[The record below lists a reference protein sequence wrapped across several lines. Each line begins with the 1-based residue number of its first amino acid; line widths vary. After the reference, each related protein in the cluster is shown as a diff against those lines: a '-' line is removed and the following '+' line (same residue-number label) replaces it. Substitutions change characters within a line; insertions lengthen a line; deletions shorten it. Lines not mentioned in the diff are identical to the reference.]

1 MSTRRQWRVAD
12 ARKALRKIPILADI
26 DAKQLNDLASAVDR
40 QHVPAYEWLFHLGE
54 PSDAIYVIDSGRF
67 AAVGADGQVIREMA
81 AGDSIGDLGV
91 ISESVRSAGVKAL
104 RDGVVWRIAAETFSE
119 VLANTP
125 QLQLAMVRAMARM
138 LRDSRSANVSSA
150 PRVIGILSAGY
161 AVAAPVV
168 DAIATRLGSYG
179 SIAVVAPPVEKTAAV
194 AAHADLVEAFAETL
208 DRAERSHDWVLV
220 VADRGSGELWRRHVV
235 AQSDRLVVLVDQA
248 EPPEARD
255 RLDAQGPVHLITLT
269 EPDPGWWDLLV
280 PVSHHPGDD
289 DGIAALARRI
299 AGRSIGLVLAGGGA
313 RGLAH
318 FGVYEELTRAGIVID
333 RFGGTSAGAIAAAAF
348 AQGMDADEATEAAH
362 RFVGN
367 GSPLG
372 DYTIPA
378 IALTRGTRIERL
390 IGEFFGGSLIEHL
403 PKGFFSVSA
412 DMITGEQIVHRRGSL
427 SLAVRASISI
437 PGLIPPVQYGER
449 LLIDGGLL
457 NNLPA
462 DVMCADGD
470 GEVICVD
477 LRRKFLPSRGFGLLP
492 SIVQP
497 PGFVRRLLTGTDVV
511 LPPLQETLL
520 RTVDLAA
527 STGNLR
533 ELPRIAAIIEPD
545 ISTIGPLDFKKIDAA
560 VEAGRVA
567 TRAVLE
573 AQPHLVGETADPQ
586 VVNMI

>member
-1 MSTRRQWRVAD
+1 V
-12 ARKALRKIPILADI
+12 PILADI

-40 QHVPAYEWLFHLGE
+40 QHIPAYEWLFQLGE

-91 ISESVRSAGVKAL
+91 ISGSVRSAGVRAL
-104 RDGVVWRIAAETFSE
+104 RDGVVWRIDAETFSE
-119 VLANTP
+119 VLANAP
-125 QLQLAMVRAMARM
+125 QLQLAMLRAMARM
-138 LRDSRSANVSSA
+138 LRDSRSTNISSA
-150 PRVIGILSAGY
+150 PRVIGIVSAGY

-168 DAIATRLGSYG
+168 DAIARRLGCYG
-179 SIAVVAPPVEKTAAV
+179 SIAVVAPPVEKTGAV
-194 AAHADLVEAFAETL
+194 TAHAEIVEAFAETL

-220 VADRGSGELWRRHVV
+220 AAEPGSGELWRRYVV

-248 EPPEARD
+248 EPPDPLD
-255 RLDAQGPVHLITLT
+255 RLDAQGPVHLIALT
-269 EPDPGWWDLLV
+269 ELDPSWWDVLN
-280 PVSHHPGDD
+280 PVSHHFGDD

-299 AGRSIGLVLAGGGA
+299 AGRSYGLVLAGGGA

-348 AQGMDADEATEAAH
+348 AQGMGAEEATDAAF
-362 RFVGN
+362 RFVGKS
-367 GSPLG
+367 SPLG

-378 IALTRGTRIERL
+378 IALTRGTRIEGL
-390 IGEFFGGSLIEHL
+390 LEDFFGGNLIEHL

-427 SLAVRASISI
+427 TLAVRASISI
-437 PGLIPPVQYGER
+437 PGLIPPVQHGER

-492 SIVQP
+492 AIVQP
-497 PGFVRRLLTGTDVV
+497 PGFVRRLLTGTDVA

-533 ELPRIAAIIEPD
+533 ELPRIAAIVEPD
-545 ISTIGPLDFKKIDAA
+545 ISTIGPLDFKKIEVA

-573 AQPHLVGETADPQ
+573 ANPHLVGATADPQ
-586 VVNMI
+586 VANMI

>member
-1 MSTRRQWRVAD
+1 MSTRRESRVAD
-12 ARKALRKIPILADI
+12 VRKALRNVPMLADI
-26 DAKQLNDLASAVDR
+26 DAKQLNDLSSAVDR
-40 QHVPAYEWLFHLGE
+40 LHIPAHEWLFHLGE

-91 ISESVRSAGVKAL
+91 ISGSARSAGVQAM
-104 RDGVVWRIAAETFSE
+104 RDGVVWRIAGETFSE

-138 LRDSRSANVSSA
+138 LRDSKSANISSA
-150 PRVIGILSAGY
+150 PRVIGIVSTGY
-161 AVAAPVV
+161 AVAAPIV
-168 DAIATRLGSYG
+168 DAIAARLGAYG
-179 SIAVVAPPVEKTAAV
+179 SIAVVAPPAEKTAAV
-194 AAHADLVEAFAETL
+194 TAHAELVEAFAETL
-208 DRAERSHDWVLV
+208 DRAERSHNWVLV
-220 VADRGSGELWRRHVV
+220 VADRGSGELWRRYVV

-248 EPPEARD
+248 QPPGALD
-255 RLDAQGPVHLITLT
+255 RVDAQGPVHLIALT
-269 EPDPGWWDLLV
+269 VPDPGWWDLLE
-280 PVSHHPGDD
+280 PVSHHQSDD

-299 AGRSIGLVLAGGGA
+299 AGRSYGLVLAGGGA

-348 AQGMDADEATEAAH
+348 AQGMNADEATDAAY

-367 GSPLG
+367 TSPLG

-378 IALTRGTRIERL
+378 IALTRGTRIEGL
-390 IGEFFGGSLIEHL
+390 LEEFFGGKMIEHL

-412 DMITGEQIVHRRGSL
+412 DMITGEQIIHRRGSL
-427 SLAVRASISI
+427 TLAVRASISI
-437 PGLIPPVQYGER
+437 PGLIPPVQHGER

-477 LRRKFLPSRGFGLLP
+477 LRRKFLPSKGFGLLP
-492 SIVQP
+492 TIVQP
-497 PGFVRRLLTGTDVV
+497 PGFVRRLLTGTDVA

-527 STGNLR
+527 STGNLL
-533 ELPRIAAIIEPD
+533 ELPGIAAIIEPD

-560 VEAGRVA
+560 VEAGRLA
-567 TRAVLE
+567 TRAMLE
-573 AQPHLVGETADPQ
+573 AQPHLVGATDDPQ
-586 VVNMI
+586 VANMI

>member
-1 MSTRRQWRVAD
+1 MSTRREWRVAD
-12 ARKALRKIPILADI
+12 ARKALRNVPILADI

-40 QHVPAYEWLFHLGE
+40 LHIPAHEWLFRLGE

-81 AGDSIGDLGV
+81 AGDSVGDLGV
-91 ISESVRSAGVKAL
+91 ISGTERSAGVQAL
-104 RDGVVWRIAAETFSE
+104 RDGVVWRIAGEIFSE
-119 VLANTP
+119 VLASTP
-125 QLQLAMVRAMARM
+125 QLQLAMVKAMARM
-138 LRDSRSANVSSA
+138 LRDSRSANISSA
-150 PRVIGILSAGY
+150 PRVIGVVSTGY
-161 AVAAPVV
+161 ALAAPVV
-168 DAIATRLGSYG
+168 DAIATRLGAFG
-179 SIAVVAPPVEKTAAV
+179 SIAVVAPPAERTAAV
-194 AAHADLVEAFAETL
+194 TAHAELVEAFAETL

-220 VADRGSGELWRRHVV
+220 VADRGSGELWRRYVV

-248 EPPEARD
+248 QPPAELD
-255 RLDAQGPVHLITLT
+255 RLDTEGHVHLITLT
-269 EPDPGWWDLLV
+269 EADTSWWDLLE
-280 PVSHHPGDD
+280 PVSHHPGDT
-289 DGIAALARRI
+289 DGIAAVARRI
-299 AGRSIGLVLAGGGA
+299 AGRSFGLVLAGGGA

-348 AQGMDADEATEAAH
+348 AQGMTADEATDAAY
-362 RFVGN
+362 RFVGST
-367 GSPLG
+367 SPLG
-372 DYTIPA
+372 DYTVPA

-390 IGEFFGGSLIEHL
+390 LDEVFGSTVIEHL

-427 SLAVRASISI
+427 ALAVRASISI
-437 PGLIPPVQYGER
+437 PGLIPPVQHDQR

-477 LRRKFLPSRGFGLLP
+477 LRRKFLPSKNFGLLP
-492 SIVQP
+492 AIVQP
-497 PGFVRRLLTGTDVV
+497 PGFVRRLLTGTDVA

-527 STGNLR
+527 STGNLH
-533 ELPRIAAIIEPD
+533 ELPRIAAIVEPD

-560 VEAGRVA
+560 VEAGRIA
-567 TRAVLE
+567 TRTVLE
-573 AQPHLVGETADPQ
+573 AHPHLVGTTADPQ
-586 VVNMI
+586 VANMI